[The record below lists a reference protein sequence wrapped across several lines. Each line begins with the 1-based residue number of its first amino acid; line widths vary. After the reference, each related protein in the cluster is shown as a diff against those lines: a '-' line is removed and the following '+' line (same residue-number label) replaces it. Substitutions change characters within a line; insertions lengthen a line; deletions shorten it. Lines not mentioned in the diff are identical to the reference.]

1 MPEVLPSAPLDAG
14 PSGPRCDACQNPAA
28 VQWQRRSTNDPTHTV
43 PVYACGPH
51 AIGLAAAAQVHLA
64 TCTAPDP
71 AHVPACSCTPEPLPA
86 QEPIGPDSSVTLS
99 TGWVV
104 PTATH

>member
-1 MPEVLPSAPLDAG
+1 MSDIAPTVPAA
-14 PSGPRCDACQNPAA
+14 PSGPRCNACQNPAA
-28 VQWQRRSTNDPTHTV
+28 VQWQRRSSDDPTHTV

-51 AIGLAAAAQVHLA
+51 AIGLAAAAQVHQA

-71 AHVPACSCTPEPLPA
+71 AHVPPPETLNSA
-86 QEPIGPDSSVTLS
+86 GQTVTLS

-104 PTATH
+104 PTTPAA

>member
-1 MPEVLPSAPLDAG
+1 MPDNPPAIDSAQQT
-14 PSGPRCDACQNPAA
+14 GPRCDACPNPAA

-104 PTATH
+104 PTPPV

>member
-1 MPEVLPSAPLDAG
+1 MPDNSPAIDRAQQ
-14 PSGPRCDACQNPAA
+14 SGPRCAACPNLAA
-28 VQWQRRSTNDPTHTV
+28 VQWQRRSADDPTHTV

-51 AIGLAAAAQVHLA
+51 AIGLAAAAQVHLV

-71 AHVPACSCTPEPLPA
+71 VHVPACSCTPEPLPA
-86 QEPIGPDSSVTLS
+86 PELIGPNSSVTLS

-104 PTATH
+104 ATPTV